1 MSGRKILS
9 VLLALV
15 VAFGT
20 VFPSVEAKRDD
31 LLDRSL
37 YRLVE
42 GLKQDP
48 ATRGMV
54 VGYEAVSLDRGEVM
68 ASLRAEKTFVPG
80 SVLQLLTGAAVLD
93 AMPEGMSDP
102 HGSVCGWGSCIRRN
116 VEGGHHPQRV
126 RRPFPQ
132 PPTAGGSGRSASEEG
147 IRRVRGD
154 LVVDDAVFDDE
165 RLGTGWMWDDEPFP
179 FSAQIGALSVD
190 GNTVTVRATPGALG
204 KPPASGFH
212 RFRSTS
218 GWSTGPRRWPA
229 VDKP

>member
-1 MSGRKILS
+1 MDIQIGLPENLIVGRAKSISGRAILS

-15 VAFGT
+15 VGFRT
-20 VFPSVEAKRDD
+20 VFPCGGGERGD

-93 AMPEGMSDP
+93 AMPEGMRIPTEVYVDGVLASGGTLKGDIILKGYGDP
-102 HGSVCGWGSCIRRN
+102 SLNANGWGIWPKRFGRRGFVGCGAIWWWMIRSLTARGSERDGCGMMN
-116 VEGGHHPQRV
+116 
-126 RRPFPQ
+126 PFPSVHRSE
-132 PPTAGGSGRSASEEG
+132 PCPSTA
-147 IRRVRGD
+147 IR
-154 LVVDDAVFDDE
+154 
-165 RLGTGWMWDDEPFP
+165 
-179 FSAQIGALSVD
+179 
-190 GNTVTVRATPGALG
+190 
-204 KPPASGFH
+204 
-212 RFRSTS
+212 
-218 GWSTGPRRWPA
+218 
-229 VDKP
+229 